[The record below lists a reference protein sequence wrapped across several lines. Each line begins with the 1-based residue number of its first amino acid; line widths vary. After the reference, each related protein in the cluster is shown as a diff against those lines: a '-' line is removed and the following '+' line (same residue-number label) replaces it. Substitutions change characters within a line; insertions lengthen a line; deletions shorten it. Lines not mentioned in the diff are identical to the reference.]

1 MSSEDL
7 RRIVFRNLQCLL
19 VLRRNQ
25 RCGGRGTLSSP
36 STSDLCNHPFEI
48 VICDSYPID
57 VLIDKLVAEL
67 SFRII
72 LSEDFLEG

>member
-7 RRIVFRNLQCLL
+7 RRIVFRNLSVYWSSGVISDVASAALL
-19 VLRRNQ
+19 AVLR
-25 RCGGRGTLSSP
+25 P
-36 STSDLCNHPFEI
+36 AIFVIHPFEI